1 MTQVMIS
8 TVPPPKPL
16 RLPKTKK
23 AIERYDALRAQYDL
37 NWEKLSVEQSDRL
50 FWLMDQASDAV
61 REAFA
66 EETADRNRRD
76 QAMLVGPKDPWLRM
90 MVEKYG

>member
-1 MTQVMIS
+1 MTS

-16 RLPKTKK
+16 KLTKTKK
-23 AIERYDALRAQYDL
+23 AIERYDVLRAQYDQNL
-37 NWEKLSVEQSDRL
+37 EKLSCEQADRL
-50 FWLMDQASDAV
+50 FWLMDQAADAV

-76 QAMLVGPKDPWLRM
+76 QAMLVGPKDPWLRQM
-90 MVEKYG
+90 AEKYG

>member
-1 MTQVMIS
+1 M
-8 TVPPPKPL
+8 
-16 RLPKTKK
+16 
-23 AIERYDALRAQYDL
+23 
-37 NWEKLSVEQSDRL
+37 EQSDRL

-66 EETADRNRRD
+66 EETSDRNRRD
-76 QAMLVGPKDPWLRM
+76 QAMLVGPKDPWLRQ